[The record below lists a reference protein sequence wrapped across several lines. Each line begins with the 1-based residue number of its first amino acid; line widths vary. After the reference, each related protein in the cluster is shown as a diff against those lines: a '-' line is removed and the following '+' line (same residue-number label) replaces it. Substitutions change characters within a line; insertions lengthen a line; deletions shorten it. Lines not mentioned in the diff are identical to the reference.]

1 MEKDV
6 KETASHLLTAPCQT
20 FFINCSALNHTTEGT
35 VQIRGNEKKKKN
47 HLMHISLQTERWE
60 FLVHW
65 PCPLFM
71 SCLHPY
77 TTQAALNEVVDN
89 RTSWS
94 YTNK

>member
-1 MEKDV
+1 
-6 KETASHLLTAPCQT
+6 
-20 FFINCSALNHTTEGT
+20 
-35 VQIRGNEKKKKN
+35 
-47 HLMHISLQTERWE
+47 MHISLQTERWE